1 MVKNP
6 PPNAGDIGDAG
17 SIPGLGRS
25 SGGRHGNPLQ
35 YPCLENSV
43 DRGTW
48 QATVHEVAKSWVK
61 LLSTFI
67 DSHYIS
73 GSHTVQPTLWLV
85 LCIQTL

>member
-6 PPNAGDIGDAG
+6 PPNAGEAGDARSVPG
-17 SIPGLGRS
+17 SGRS
-25 SGGRHGNPLQ
+25 SGGRHGNPFQ

-48 QATVHEVAKSWVK
+48 QATGHEVAKTWLK
-61 LLSTFI
+61 LLSIFI

-73 GSHTVQPTLWLV
+73 WSHTVQPTLWLV